1 MLKAFILSFKLNN
14 TYSVNS
20 IIKLLK
26 QTSIVDNI
34 LPNDLYKNKGLK
46 TFANVISLVVG
57 FIKIFLGK
65 FIYLLLIIYLS
76 KMYTNSSLAFLNI
89 LFFLS
94 IVGGLINTSLFM
106 PTVSSYYAVIL
117 MRFDAKKYALCNYY
131 YLLIKTIIGFLPFT
145 IMYSLMF
152 NLNIMVGI
160 LLPFVI
166 AAIKNII
173 CVICLYQRYTTTASA
188 KSYPY
193 VTVITGILLALAFI
207 LPILNIGINQ
217 DIFYVLS
224 LILIPVGIYALVRI
238 SVYPYYHREY
248 KIILNKRN
256 VFNSQ
261 DNKAMITQNYNNIIE
276 GVEVTSDKKGYAYF
290 NELFAKR
297 HRKLLTKAC
306 RNITLT
312 SIILFIIVVIALYI
326 YPSYNEEVNNV
337 LKTMLPYY
345 LFVMYIINR
354 GENITRTMFVNCD
367 SSMLTYRFYR
377 QGSFILGLFKERLKT
392 LTFLN
397 FVPAF
402 VIALGSVIL
411 LYISGGALMSEYII
425 MFLTIISM
433 SIFFSVHYLVMY
445 YLLQPYNVD
454 FEQKNPI
461 FHLVCYATYFISYW
475 ATRVQTS
482 IMLFGIGM
490 IIFTVIY
497 SLISLYIVYKYAP
510 KTFKLRN

>member
-94 IVGGLINTSLFM
+94 IVGGLINTSLFI

-173 CVICLYQRYTTTASA
+173 CVICLYQRYTTTSAA

-193 VTVITGILLALAFI
+193 DTII
-207 LPILNIGINQ
+207 IGINQ

-238 SVYPYYHREY
+238 AVYPYYHREY

-276 GVEVTSDKKGYAYF
+276 GVEVTSDKKGYAGF
-290 NELFAKR
+290 TELFTKR

-306 RNITLT
+306 RNITIT
-312 SIILFIIVVIALYI
+312 TIILFIIVVIALYI
-326 YPSYNEEVNNV
+326 YYSYNEEFNNV
-337 LKTMLPYY
+337 LKTMLPY
-345 LFVMYIINR
+345 
-354 GENITRTMFVNCD
+354 
-367 SSMLTYRFYR
+367 
-377 QGSFILGLFKERLKT
+377 
-392 LTFLN
+392 
-397 FVPAF
+397 
-402 VIALGSVIL
+402 
-411 LYISGGALMSEYII
+411 
-425 MFLTIISM
+425 
-433 SIFFSVHYLVMY
+433 
-445 YLLQPYNVD
+445 
-454 FEQKNPI
+454 
-461 FHLVCYATYFISYW
+461 
-475 ATRVQTS
+475 
-482 IMLFGIGM
+482 
-490 IIFTVIY
+490 
-497 SLISLYIVYKYAP
+497 
-510 KTFKLRN
+510 